1 MKPEAAPEDGAA
13 AAESATAGLQPYS
26 CLSCRRRRKKCDR
39 TDPCANCRRAG
50 TECVFVPRRPSTR
63 QYSGAGA
70 LERVRYLEG
79 VVQQLRAKLESLSGP
94 HEGGDGA
101 SSRGQTAS
109 PAQPH
114 AAHDADG
121 VPGLHEED
129 EDEDEDEVTQLQT
142 EFGQLAVGDG
152 RSRYIVSNFWANLT
166 EKVDGAASILE
177 DLAEE
182 EEARREQG
190 DEQPTSIL
198 GLGPS
203 LADAGPLHPAPDE
216 FAVYWRLYKENCY
229 PIIRVLHM
237 PTVEPVVLRYQ
248 GRAGGDMPAGV
259 EALLFAVY
267 FAAVASLPDEE
278 CRAALGGDKRV
289 LVGRYK
295 AGMERALARARLLET
310 DEVVVL
316 QAFAVF
322 LGSLR
327 SYCNLRLMWSLTSI
341 AARLAQN
348 MGLHRD
354 GTHFGLPAFAVESRR
369 RLWWTICTLDA
380 RAAEDSGYRTS
391 MHASGWD
398 TQMPRNLDDADL
410 GPGLAHLP
418 ASRVGFTEM
427 AFGMVTSRATAAFQT
442 LQSLSPGTV
451 GPCGRLHT
459 ADGLARR
466 AAVITGYQDALQR
479 LFVGHDPADPF
490 YWYTALVSCT
500 LLSKM
505 WLVAYFPSL
514 RLATCGRL
522 SAGVRDGLLVRA
534 VTIIESQVLLYTGLP
549 TARWSWFCLSHVQWY
564 AIAYI
569 LTELC
574 ARGPGELVDRAWR
587 AIDAVLKAD
596 GLTRSGDGDGDGDD
610 EFGAHSRLGSL
621 HDFEYRLLNRLLRRA
636 REAHRPASAA
646 MPYRVP
652 GPDDLRSAA
661 HRFDHELAFRSAELS
676 PAAAM
681 NHCGAETRD
690 QPPVSPDYLRDQLLA
705 SAHDHPF
712 DHLLYGSLQ
721 NDVDVAPAHQMPDYP
736 SDKGPL

>member
-13 AAESATAGLQPYS
+13 ASESAPAGLQPYS

-79 VVQQLRAKLESLSGP
+79 VVQQLRAKLESLTGS
-94 HEGGDGA
+94 HEGGDDA
-101 SSRGQTAS
+101 SSRGHTAS

-114 AAHDADG
+114 AAHEADG

-129 EDEDEDEVTQLQT
+129 EAEDEEEMTQLQT

-182 EEARREQG
+182 EEARRDQG
-190 DEQPTSIL
+190 DDEQPTSIL

-248 GRAGGDMPAGV
+248 GRADGDMPAGV

-289 LVGRYK
+289 LVDRYK

-354 GTHFGLPAFAVESRR
+354 GTHFHLPAFVVESRR
-369 RLWWTICTLDA
+369 RLWWTICALDA

-479 LFVGHDPADPF
+479 LF
-490 YWYTALVSCT
+490 
-500 LLSKM
+500 
-505 WLVAYFPSL
+505 
-514 RLATCGRL
+514 
-522 SAGVRDGLLVRA
+522 
-534 VTIIESQVLLYTGLP
+534 
-549 TARWSWFCLSHVQWY
+549 
-564 AIAYI
+564 
-569 LTELC
+569 
-574 ARGPGELVDRAWR
+574 
-587 AIDAVLKAD
+587 
-596 GLTRSGDGDGDGDD
+596 
-610 EFGAHSRLGSL
+610 
-621 HDFEYRLLNRLLRRA
+621 
-636 REAHRPASAA
+636 AHRPASAA

-661 HRFDHELAFRSAELS
+661 HRFDHELASRSAELS
-676 PAAAM
+676 SAAAM
-681 NHCGAETRD
+681 NHCGAETRG

>member
-13 AAESATAGLQPYS
+13 AAESAPAGLQPYS

-79 VVQQLRAKLESLSGP
+79 VVQQLRAKLESLSAS

-101 SSRGQTAS
+101 SSRGHTAS

-129 EDEDEDEVTQLQT
+129 EDEDEEEEEVTQLQT

-278 CRAALGGDKRV
+278 CRAALGGDKCV

-354 GTHFGLPAFAVESRR
+354 GTHFRLPAFVVEARR
-369 RLWWTICTLDA
+369 RLWWTICALDA

-410 GPGLAHLP
+410 APGLAQLP
-418 ASRVGFTEM
+418 ASRVGFNEM
-427 AFGMVTSRATAAFQT
+427 AFGM
-442 LQSLSPGTV
+442 
-451 GPCGRLHT
+451 
-459 ADGLARR
+459 
-466 AAVITGYQDALQR
+466 
-479 LFVGHDPADPF
+479 
-490 YWYTALVSCT
+490 
-500 LLSKM
+500 
-505 WLVAYFPSL
+505 
-514 RLATCGRL
+514 
-522 SAGVRDGLLVRA
+522 
-534 VTIIESQVLLYTGLP
+534 
-549 TARWSWFCLSHVQWY
+549 WY

-574 ARGPGELVDRAWR
+574 ARGPGELVDQAWR

-596 GLTRSGDGDGDGDD
+596 RLTRSDGDSGDGDD
-610 EFGAHSRLGSL
+610 EFSAHSRLGSL

-636 REAHRPASAA
+636 RAAHRPASAA

-661 HRFDHELAFRSAELS
+661 HRFDHELASRSAELS
-676 PAAAM
+676 PAAAAM
-681 NHCGAETRD
+681 NHCGAETRG
-690 QPPVSPDYLRDQLLA
+690 Q
-705 SAHDHPF
+705 PF

-721 NDVDVAPAHQMPDYP
+721 NDVDVAPAHQMPDYL
-736 SDKGPL
+736 SDKGSL